1 MSDYSL
7 VCLEEVTEPEAGH
20 PYIVFTNLPQA
31 TFYTSGE
38 AATIPS
44 RDEGNLRGYFKYNGW
59 ASSGSY
65 QLNENGEWFRIAST
79 DEHYKPGSY
88 CAYIIK
94 AEGMPLFSSW
104 DGPTMPIHGVE
115 DELGTPE
122 PPALPGDVNGDGTV
136 DVADIAAI
144 IDVMAGVSLN
154 PDADPEADDNLKA
167 DVNGDGT
174 VDVAD
179 IAMVIDIMA
188 GNTQ

>member
-1 MSDYSL
+1 MSNNFDF
-7 VCLEEVTEPEAGH
+7 TESE
-20 PYIVFTNLPQA
+20 
-31 TFYTSGE
+31 
-38 AATIPS
+38 
-44 RDEGNLRGYFKYNGW
+44 R
-59 ASSGSY
+59 
-65 QLNENGEWFRIAST
+65 
-79 DEHYKPGSY
+79 
-88 CAYIIK
+88 AYITK

-188 GNTQ
+188 GNTQKRDLFKREYPNQTAINS